1 MKHLVSTLATVL
13 VVWLP
18 MPAIAGL
25 WGFEEQFADRENVPT
40 EEVVQSIYDQI
51 EGAEDI
57 QAGADNVLAMYQ
69 SIFEPAAVKI
79 PMRIVNEDGE
89 VLGSSALY
97 FSDGELFNVHDFY
110 PEAGNTRSF
119 ITQDGQLYTWQ
130 NGETTGQILTR
141 FTGDTVELT
150 DYIIDFSVLMRST
163 YNQYLRSPD
172 QFTATVDEG
181 VTTLIYNEES
191 QPFVG
196 IRFTE
201 DPLWMRALLMEFE
214 DCAFEGCTEEQADM
228 RRVTLEVDPP
238 IPLEEVPADVKQLP
252 EDVTFEPSEQTAD
265 SFMRFL

>member
-1 MKHLVSTLATVL
+1 MKHILSTLASVL
-13 VVWLP
+13 VVASPL
-18 MPAIAGL
+18 PAIAGL

-51 EGAEDI
+51 EDADI
-57 QAGADNVLAMYQ
+57 PAGADNVLAMYQ

-79 PMRIVNEDGE
+79 PMRIVDGDGE

-97 FSDGELFNVHDFY
+97 FSDGELFNIHEFY
-110 PEAGNTRSF
+110 PEEGSTRSF
-119 ITQDGQLYTWQ
+119 ITQDGKLYTWE

-163 YNQYLRSPD
+163 YNEYLRSPD
-172 QFTATVDEG
+172 QFTANTDGDITTV
-181 VTTLIYNEES
+181 IYNEES

-214 DCAFEGCTEEQADM
+214 DCPFETCTDDQADV
-228 RRVTLEVDPP
+228 RQVALEVDPP
-238 IPLEEVPADVKQLP
+238 IPLEEVPAEVQQLP
-252 EDVTFEPSEQTAD
+252 EEVTFEPSEQTAD
-265 SFMRFL
+265 SFMSFL